1 MPAELNLKKSG
12 HPIDYLQKTKKFC
25 FFRSMNGTLPRPD
38 LHLPLPNSETDPDSW
53 SCSRSR
59 DTSPDSSIPPGMP
72 SFRVIPLTCES
83 EAGSAD
89 LLHDNQYVQRGS
101 EPPVDHWEIE
111 PLRSGSAQPPSTLLR
126 KNQYW
131 VRKFTFSQNSHFFF
145 QNSHFFK
152 IGMTKGTGGESLFAA
167 NGRTNSIWKPTTSSN
182 PNANY

>member
-1 MPAELNLKKSG
+1 
-12 HPIDYLQKTKKFC
+12 
-25 FFRSMNGTLPRPD
+25 MNGTLPRPD

-89 LLHDNQYVQRGS
+89 LLHENQYVQRGS

-131 VRKFTFSQNSHFFF
+131 VRNFIYFFVLKNVSHTIFVERSFQFVSIFF
-145 QNSHFFK
+145 
-152 IGMTKGTGGESLFAA
+152 LL
-167 NGRTNSIWKPTTSSN
+167 SN
-182 PNANY
+182 

>member
-1 MPAELNLKKSG
+1 
-12 HPIDYLQKTKKFC
+12 
-25 FFRSMNGTLPRPD
+25 MNGTLPRPD

-89 LLHDNQYVQRGS
+89 LLHESPYVARGS
-101 EPPVDHWEIE
+101 EPPDQWETE

-131 VRKFTFSQNSHFFF
+131 VKKNQNPH
-145 QNSHFFK
+145 
-152 IGMTKGTGGESLFAA
+152 L
-167 NGRTNSIWKPTTSSN
+167 
-182 PNANY
+182 NANF

>member
-1 MPAELNLKKSG
+1 
-12 HPIDYLQKTKKFC
+12 
-25 FFRSMNGTLPRPD
+25 MNGTLPRPD

-131 VRKFTFSQNSHFFF
+131 VRKFTFSQNSHFI
-145 QNSHFFK
+145 QNSHFFQNRYD
-152 IGMTKGTGGESLFAA
+152 KGNRRRISICRQWEDNF
-167 NGRTNSIWKPTTSSN
+167 NPETNHFLQSKRQLLTSTTSKC
-182 PNANY
+182 PITLITLKIQ